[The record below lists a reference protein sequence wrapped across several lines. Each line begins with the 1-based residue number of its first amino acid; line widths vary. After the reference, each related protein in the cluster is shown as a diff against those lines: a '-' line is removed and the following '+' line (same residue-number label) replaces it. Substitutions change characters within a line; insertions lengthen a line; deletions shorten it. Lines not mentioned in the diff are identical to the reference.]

1 MHDKDAIREP
11 TNDEGSKEEEEGEGV
26 WPMKSY
32 KVPVLAANSFRRS
45 MASRFDLSLRGSAV
59 RWCVTARDLA
69 ESFVRQG
76 VTSRPG
82 NG

>member
-11 TNDEGSKEEEEGEGV
+11 TNDEVCREEEGEGV

-32 KVPVLAANSFRRS
+32 KLPVLAANCFRLS

-59 RWCVTARDLA
+59 RWCVTAFDLA
-69 ESFVRQG
+69 ESLVR
-76 VTSRPG
+76 
-82 NG
+82 